1 MSVPKVQLNLS
12 LDDMMVSESA
22 PNTGVGVRSIVLACI
37 AENVEDEKC
46 VVAQYRTTAAQKE
59 EFRKHLADHDKNHVP
74 IEWVIDIADE
84 SNGWFYGT
92 AYHFDDSTQML
103 HVMVPDKVSPSF
115 DGNVLLDHRTVHL
128 IECVDG
134 KTDALFNK
142 IVRDSVIKVK
152 WDVEWFEEVEDGAVA
167 QDWGTTEGLVG
178 NWIFSAARYY
188 IRIANQL
195 LVEDKDSGQDSRGF
209 VILTADLNLKL
220 ISCHKNKGIDDFNR
234 LINEGTVQATPE
246 AMESARTAAVS
257 PGPASTAN
265 NDWHSSSKLKSAGGR
280 SKFGGDSNSSPLG
293 GNESSAAPS
302 LRKVADLSRNLR
314 EALGDVLDEREK
326 NKSQTASL
334 AKMFQAF
341 TLDGD
346 LDEGLNM
353 QDYFEK
359 NVSNPTATSNGS
371 SNSNGKSDKN
381 GLSEVAKADAAADD
395 AWYLAQKME
404 KSLVRLLRS
413 GSHAGTGDGD
423 EDVEHM
429 KKTVRKM
436 RREMEEQ
443 SREISRLKN
452 RNN

>member
-12 LDDMMVSESA
+12 LDDMMMSESV

-37 AENVEDEKC
+37 ADNVEDEKC

-59 EFRKHLADHDKNHVP
+59 EFRKHLADCDKNYVA

-103 HVMVPDKVSPSF
+103 HVMVPDKVNPSF

-220 ISCHKNKGIDDFNR
+220 IACHKNKGINDFNR
-234 LINEGTVQATPE
+234 LINEGTVQATSE
-246 AMESARTAAVS
+246 AMESARTATVS
-257 PGPASTAN
+257 PGPASAA
-265 NDWHSSSKLKSAGGR
+265 NDWNSNSKLKSSGGGR
-280 SKFGGDSNSSPLG
+280 SKFGGDSSPLG
-293 GNESSAAPS
+293 GQNDSSSATPS
-302 LRKVADLSRNLR
+302 LRKVADLSRGLR
-314 EALGDVLDEREK
+314 EALGDVLDDRERSK
-326 NKSQTASL
+326 TQTASL
-334 AKMFQAF
+334 ARMFQSF

-346 LDEGLNM
+346 LDEGLNL
-353 QDYFEK
+353 QDFFEK
-359 NVSNPTATSNGS
+359 NVNTTNSSSGS
-371 SNSNGKSDKN
+371 SNNNGKSNKN
-381 GLSEVAKADAAADD
+381 GQSETVKADAAADE

-413 GSHAGTGDGD
+413 GGHGAGEGGD

-436 RREMEEQ
+436 RREMEDQ